1 VGYVRVH
8 VTPGSRESV
17 IGEWTSG
24 VLRAKVREV
33 AQQGRANEAV
43 VRLLA
48 KSLAVPPTAVTLK
61 RGATSRE
68 KLFEIDGLDDD
79 EVRRRLGAPML

>member
-1 VGYVRVH
+1 MGYVRVR
-8 VTPGSRESV
+8 VTPGVRESV

-24 VLRAKVREV
+24 VLRVKVREV
-33 AQQGRANEAV
+33 AQKGRANEAV

-68 KLFEIDGLDDD
+68 KLFEVDGLDDA
-79 EVRRRLGAPML
+79 ELRKRLNAPMF